1 MITTYDEISSM
12 LMKIGPEIE
21 VDEIAAYEE
30 SQTWAIAASDAAWEA
45 VILLHYDEA
54 SGKVFISGDCG
65 PVPEDK
71 VSSTYEFLL
80 KYNLACIDTGGARF
94 GLEGPGG
101 DVSLIFDLPLSGLE
115 ESQLATTIKNFVN
128 LLRTMQAMVI
138 CGFGDDS
145 TAQNGAPKAGEMKNQ
160 LQGAIRA

>member
-1 MITTYDEISSM
+1 MMTTYEEVSAM
-12 LMKIGPEIE
+12 LTKLGPDLD

-30 SQTWAIAASDAAWEA
+30 SRTWAVAASDSGWEA

-54 SGKVFISGDCG
+54 SRKLFISGDCG

-71 VSSTYEFLL
+71 ILSTYEFLL

-94 GLEGPGG
+94 ALDGPGG
-101 DVSLIFDLPLSGLE
+101 DVSLIFDLPLADLE
-115 ESQLATTIKNFVN
+115 TDMLGVTIANFIN

-138 CGFGDDS
+138 CGFGDEPS
-145 TAQNGAPKAGEMKNQ
+145 AQSAAPAVDNMADQ
-160 LQGAIRA
+160 MQGVIRA

>member
-1 MITTYDEISSM
+1 MMTTYEEVSAM
-12 LMKIGPEIE
+12 LTKLGPDLD

-30 SQTWAIAASDAAWEA
+30 SRTWAVATSDSGWEA

-54 SGKVFISGDCG
+54 SRKLFISGDCG

-71 VSSTYEFLL
+71 ILSTYEFLL

-94 GLEGPGG
+94 ALDGPGG
-101 DVSLIFDLPLSGLE
+101 DVSLIFDLPLADLE
-115 ESQLATTIKNFVN
+115 TDMLGVTIGNFIN

-138 CGFGDDS
+138 CGFGEDPSVQSSVNAADKM
-145 TAQNGAPKAGEMKNQ
+145 ADQM
-160 LQGAIRA
+160 QGVIRA